1 MATNSAGYL
10 SLFCERRLCILEGLQ
25 AQKDSMFVQEF
36 HADLVLADI
45 SYIAGL
51 WVSEVL
57 DLPNVKLSNLP
68 IYEPYHAATIGFPT
82 VLAYNPMDG
91 HGLAPPMVGP
101 SAFHCHA
108 DAHQ

>member
-1 MATNSAGYL
+1 
-10 SLFCERRLCILEGLQ
+10 
-25 AQKDSMFVQEF
+25 VQDF
-36 HADLVLADI
+36 NADLILADI

-91 HGLAPPMVGP
+91 HGLAPPMVGQSLMALRKTSSLWHQLC
-101 SAFHCHA
+101 SAEQLQASKHEIGL
-108 DAHQ
+108 